1 MIKNQKS
8 NNYSL
13 VRKIVVFLNDTNVGI
28 ISLIAFII
36 ISIFYI
42 FIHTYHETSLIVPG
56 KKLEKTLKDHE
67 TSLIVP
73 GKKLEKTLKEISN
86 EALLS
91 HGRKEEVVW
100 VYNFTCKDKSQF
112 LGERFHCTADVLFSD
127 GKTSQICILRDFYHR
142 PYSKSLHSYYVT
154 MTVSMCKLDSDI
166 VINREF
172 SFNTMFYDYHSEL
185 ESHK

>member
-13 VRKIVVFLNDTNVGI
+13 VRKIVVFLNDPNVGM

-36 ISIFYI
+36 ISFFYI
-42 FIHTYHETSLIVPG
+42 FIHTY
-56 KKLEKTLKDHE
+56 HE

-142 PYSKSLHSYYVT
+142 PYSKSPHSYYVT
-154 MTVSMCKLDSDI
+154 ITVSMCKLDSDI

>member
-13 VRKIVVFLNDTNVGI
+13 VRKIVVFLNDPNVGM

-42 FIHTYHETSLIVPG
+42 FIHTY
-56 KKLEKTLKDHE
+56 HE

>member
-13 VRKIVVFLNDTNVGI
+13 VRKIVVFLNDPNVGM

-36 ISIFYI
+36 ISFFYI
-42 FIHTYHETSLIVPG
+42 FIHTY
-56 KKLEKTLKDHE
+56 HE

-172 SFNTMFYDYHSEL
+172 SFNTMFYDNHSEL

>member
-13 VRKIVVFLNDTNVGI
+13 VRKIVVFLNDPNVGI

-42 FIHTYHETSLIVPG
+42 FIHTY
-56 KKLEKTLKDHE
+56 HE

-154 MTVSMCKLDSDI
+154 MTVSVCKLDSDI

-172 SFNTMFYDYHSEL
+172 SFNTMFYDHHSEL

>member
-13 VRKIVVFLNDTNVGI
+13 VRKIVVFLNDPNVGM

-36 ISIFYI
+36 ISFFYI
-42 FIHTYHETSLIVPG
+42 FIHTY
-56 KKLEKTLKDHE
+56 HE

>member
-13 VRKIVVFLNDTNVGI
+13 VKKIVVFLNDPNVGM

-42 FIHTYHETSLIVPG
+42 FIHTY
-56 KKLEKTLKDHE
+56 HE

>member
-13 VRKIVVFLNDTNVGI
+13 VRKIVVFLNDPNVGI

-42 FIHTYHETSLIVPG
+42 FIHTY
-56 KKLEKTLKDHE
+56 HE

-127 GKTSQICILRDFYHR
+127 GKTSQSCILRDFYHR

>member
-13 VRKIVVFLNDTNVGI
+13 VKKIVVFLNDPNVGM

-56 KKLEKTLKDHE
+56 KKLEKTLK
-67 TSLIVP
+67 
-73 GKKLEKTLKEISN
+73 EISN

-91 HGRKEEVVW
+91 HGRKEKVVW

>member
-13 VRKIVVFLNDTNVGI
+13 VRKIVVFLNDPNVGM

-42 FIHTYHETSLIVPG
+42 FIHTY
-56 KKLEKTLKDHE
+56 HE

-142 PYSKSLHSYYVT
+142 PYSKSLHCYYVT

>member
-13 VRKIVVFLNDTNVGI
+13 VRKIVVFLNDPNVGM

-36 ISIFYI
+36 ISFFYI
-42 FIHTYHETSLIVPG
+42 FIHTY
-56 KKLEKTLKDHE
+56 HE

-91 HGRKEEVVW
+91 HGRKEKVVW

>member
-13 VRKIVVFLNDTNVGI
+13 VRKIVVFLNDPNVGI

-42 FIHTYHETSLIVPG
+42 FIHTY
-56 KKLEKTLKDHE
+56 HE

>member
-13 VRKIVVFLNDTNVGI
+13 VRKIVVFLNDPNVGM

-36 ISIFYI
+36 ISFFYI
-42 FIHTYHETSLIVPG
+42 FIHTYN
-56 KKLEKTLKDHE
+56 E

>member
-13 VRKIVVFLNDTNVGI
+13 VRKIVVFLNDPNVGM

-36 ISIFYI
+36 ISFFYI
-42 FIHTYHETSLIVPG
+42 FIHTY
-56 KKLEKTLKDHE
+56 HE

-172 SFNTMFYDYHSEL
+172 SFNTMFYNYHSEL
-185 ESHK
+185 ESP

>member
-13 VRKIVVFLNDTNVGI
+13 VKKIVVFLNDPNVGM

-56 KKLEKTLKDHE
+56 KKLEKTLK
-67 TSLIVP
+67 
-73 GKKLEKTLKEISN
+73 EISN

-91 HGRKEEVVW
+91 HGRKEKVVW

-185 ESHK
+185 ESPQITEDDVHFDSSS

>member
-13 VRKIVVFLNDTNVGI
+13 VRKIVVFLNDPNVGM

-42 FIHTYHETSLIVPG
+42 FIHTY
-56 KKLEKTLKDHE
+56 HE

-142 PYSKSLHSYYVT
+142 PYSKS
-154 MTVSMCKLDSDI
+154 
-166 VINREF
+166 
-172 SFNTMFYDYHSEL
+172 
-185 ESHK
+185 

>member
-13 VRKIVVFLNDTNVGI
+13 VRKIVVFLNDPNVGM

-36 ISIFYI
+36 ISFFYI
-42 FIHTYHETSLIVPG
+42 FIHTY
-56 KKLEKTLKDHE
+56 HE

-112 LGERFHCTADVLFSD
+112 FGERFHCTADVLFSD

>member
-13 VRKIVVFLNDTNVGI
+13 VRKIVVFLNDPNVGI

-36 ISIFYI
+36 ISFFYI
-42 FIHTYHETSLIVPG
+42 FIHTY
-56 KKLEKTLKDHE
+56 HE

>member
-13 VRKIVVFLNDTNVGI
+13 VRKIVVFLNDPNVGM

-42 FIHTYHETSLIVPG
+42 FIHTY
-56 KKLEKTLKDHE
+56 HE

-100 VYNFTCKDKSQF
+100 VYNFTCKDKS
-112 LGERFHCTADVLFSD
+112 
-127 GKTSQICILRDFYHR
+127 
-142 PYSKSLHSYYVT
+142 
-154 MTVSMCKLDSDI
+154 
-166 VINREF
+166 
-172 SFNTMFYDYHSEL
+172 
-185 ESHK
+185 

>member
-42 FIHTYHETSLIVPG
+42 FIHTY
-56 KKLEKTLKDHE
+56 HE

>member
-13 VRKIVVFLNDTNVGI
+13 VRKIVVFLNDPNVGM

-42 FIHTYHETSLIVPG
+42 FIHTY
-56 KKLEKTLKDHE
+56 HE

-142 PYSKSLHSYYVT
+142 PYSKSPHSYYVT
-154 MTVSMCKLDSDI
+154 ITVSMCKLDSDI

-172 SFNTMFYDYHSEL
+172 SFNNMFYDYHSEL
-185 ESHK
+185 ESHPK